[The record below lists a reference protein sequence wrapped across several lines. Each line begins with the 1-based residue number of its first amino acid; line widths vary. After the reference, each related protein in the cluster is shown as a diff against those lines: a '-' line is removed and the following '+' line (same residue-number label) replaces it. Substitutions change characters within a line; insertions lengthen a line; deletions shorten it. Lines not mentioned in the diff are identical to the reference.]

1 MIVFIGAPGAGKS
14 TVGKS
19 VATRLGFDFRDS
31 DELIEEYAGQ
41 SISDIFV
48 TEGEPKFRAI
58 EEKIIVDYLDEGDG
72 VFSLGGGALGSTQVR
87 DALKGHDVVW
97 LQAGLSQT
105 VERIGMNRNRPLLL
119 GNVRGQLAE
128 LMSAREPLY
137 RAAATVSIDTSD
149 LPVDQVVNLVCE
161 ELRKV
166 GIE

>member
-14 TVGKS
+14 TVGKL
-19 VATRLGFDFRDS
+19 VAQQLGLEFCDS
-31 DELIEEYAGQ
+31 DELIESQVGK

-48 TEGEPKFRAI
+48 TEGEQVFRQI
-58 EEKIIVDYLDEGDG
+58 EEELIVSYLDSADG
-72 VFSLGGGALGSTQVR
+72 VFSLGGGALGSAEVR

-137 RAAATVSIDTSD
+137 KESATFTVDTSHLTSD
-149 LPVDQVVNLVCE
+149 EVAKVVCV
-161 ELRKV
+161 ELEKA
-166 GIE
+166 GS

>member
-31 DELIEEYAGQ
+31 DELIEKHAGQ

-58 EEKIIVDYLDEGDG
+58 EEKMIVDYLDEGDG

>member
-31 DELIEEYAGQ
+31 DELIEEHAGQ